1 MTWGA
6 KNPALVEVEALMCSD
21 PTRGGIFR
29 HKDPRVRICH
39 EKQEGR
45 DPDRSQ
51 GIVTESWGA
60 VGRPRVISRG
70 ADQPQR
76 KLTCRPRVPTNCWRY
91 SAVTARSWNLRT

>member
-1 MTWGA
+1 GA
-6 KNPALVEVEALMCSD
+6 KNPATVRGEALKCCD

-29 HKDPRVRICH
+29 HKDPAPRLCS
-39 EKQEGR
+39 GFR
-45 DPDRSQ
+45 DPGYVTNGPGYREPGTWVTDDRPQ
-51 GIVTESWGA
+51 VMT
-60 VGRPRVISRG
+60 RG